1 MATAHLVFGFLG
13 SGKTT
18 LAKRLERQH
27 SAVRFTPDEWMARLF
42 GEDPPADRFQ
52 DRAAAI
58 LDIMQ
63 PLWVRCLSLGLDVV
77 LDYGFWSRAERDR
90 VRVVVGAIGATP
102 VLWSVSCSDDEALKR
117 IALRNEAAHRS
128 LYIAPATFELLKARF
143 EPLDVDEPHSV
154 A

>member
-13 SGKTT
+13 AGKTT

-27 SAVRFTPDEWMARLF
+27 DAVRFTPDEWMARLF
-42 GEDPPADRFQ
+42 GEDPPADTFQ
-52 DRAAAI
+52 DKAAAI

-77 LDYGFWSRAERDR
+77 LDYGIWSRAERDH
-90 VRVVVGAIGATP
+90 VRDVVTAIGATP
-102 VLWSVSCSDDEALKR
+102 LLWSVSCSDDEALKR
-117 IALRNEAAHRS
+117 ISLRNEAAHRS
-128 LYIAPATFELLKARF
+128 LHIAPATFELLKARF
-143 EPLDVDEPHSV
+143 EPLEADEPHSV